1 MAVNLKNQIVEH
13 LKRKGNYED
22 VDDMIIDILL
32 TNIDYAEKLKVMIKN
47 DGLQVTIP
55 NGNNFITTK
64 ENPAFGTYL
73 KCLDQIHTCSA
84 KLGISRKDRIT
95 LKIIEEKAADEFDSD
110 F

>member
-32 TNIDYAEKLKVMIKN
+32 TNIGYAEQLNVMLKN
-47 DGLQVTIP
+47 DGLQVNIS
-55 NGNNFITTK
+55 NGNGIFTIK
-64 ENPAFGTYL
+64 ENPAFGTYQ
-73 KCLDQIHTCSA
+73 KCLDQIHTCSV

-95 LKIIEEKAADEFDSD
+95 LKIIEKKPADEFDND